1 MTVKEEIKQ
10 IEEETFNKLYEA
22 SDKGK
27 SECLLDFIK
36 QSHEE
41 LKRSGDGLANSHC
54 WKAYHILKSVLK
66 AEGVVE

>member
-1 MTVKEEIKQ
+1 MTVKEEIEQMEK
-10 IEEETFNKLYEA
+10 ETFDKLYKA

-41 LKRSGDGLANSHC
+41 LKRSGDGLANTHC
-54 WKAYHILKSVLK
+54 WKAYYILKSVLK
-66 AEGVVE
+66 AEGVAE